1 MALFFQLPFNK
12 TVNYFGLKMIFI
24 AGLVWVL
31 LGYGQP
37 AMGAGVSLVFDDG
50 NVRAGKRVKSLMELR
65 QEQVVLQNLDFSCGA
80 AALATVL
87 RYGFGED
94 TSERELISLIFVFG
108 QTPEKGVKKYFKRQ
122 GFTLLDLK
130 RAARAKGF
138 RSVGYKGM
146 SFEELVETLEQE
158 QLPVLLPIRPMD
170 YNHFVV
176 VKGVHGNRVYFA
188 DPAFG
193 NNTMTISQFTDIWID
208 GIGFIIQPRSS
219 MAKNTSL
226 HVIES
231 DAELA
236 LVTAGG
242 ANSIKEIKESPPS
255 NTLLNV
261 TPTRESVNYWRIQ
274 DFTNPVAPHFQTH
287 LIPTFQTT
295 QGDNLISIFRIQGFQ
310 GTIQLGRPAGNF
322 IDFSPPPGQPITSG
336 N

>member
-1 MALFFQLPFNK
+1 
-12 TVNYFGLKMIFI
+12 
-24 AGLVWVL
+24 
-31 LGYGQP
+31 
-37 AMGAGVSLVFDDG
+37 MGADVSLLFDG
-50 NVRAGKRVKSLMELR
+50 GSTRVGKRVKSLLELR
-65 QEQVVLQNLDFSCGA
+65 RENVILQNLDFSCGA

-138 RSVGYKGM
+138 PSVGYKGM
-146 SFEELVETLEQE
+146 TFEELLETLHEE
-158 QLPVLLPIRPMD
+158 RLPVLVPIRPMD

-176 VKGVHGNRVYFA
+176 VKGVIGNRVYFA

-193 NNTMTISQFTDIWID
+193 NKTMTISQFTDVWID
-208 GIGFIIQPRSS
+208 GIGFIVKPRPT
-219 MAKNTSL
+219 MVKNESL
-226 HVIES
+226 HVIAS
-231 DAELA
+231 DEELE

-242 ANSIKEIKESPPS
+242 ATAISEIEESPPS
-255 NTLLNV
+255 TTLTAV
-261 TPTRESVNYWRIQ
+261 SPSRDSVDFWRIQ
-274 DFTNPVAPHFQTH
+274 NFMTPVASHLSPN

-295 QGDNLISIFRIQGFQ
+295 EGDNLISSFQIQGFQ
-310 GTIQLGRPAGNF
+310 GALQLGHPAGNF
-322 IDFSPPPGQPITSG
+322 IDFSPPPGRSLTSG

>member
-1 MALFFQLPFNK
+1 MH
-12 TVNYFGLKMIFI
+12 YFGLKTIII
-24 AGLVWVL
+24 ACLACV
-31 LGYGQP
+31 LGYGSP
-37 AMGAGVSLVFDDG
+37 AMGAEVSLLFDAG
-50 NVRAGKRVKSLMELR
+50 NTRVGKRVKSLMELR
-65 QEQVVLQNLDFSCGA
+65 REQVTLQNLDFSCGA

-94 TSERELISLIFVFG
+94 TSEKELISLIFVFG

-130 RAARAKGF
+130 RAARAKGYP
-138 RSVGYKGM
+138 SVGYKGM
-146 SFEELVETLEQE
+146 TFEELVETLEEE

-176 VKGVHGNRVYFA
+176 LKGVHGNRVYFA

-193 NNTMTISQFTDIWID
+193 NNTMTISQFTDVWID
-208 GIGFIIQPRSS
+208 GIGFIVRPRLS
-219 MAKNTSL
+219 MARNTGL

-242 ANSIKEIKESPPS
+242 ATAIKAIEETPPS
-255 NTLLNV
+255 DTLLDV
-261 TPTRESVNYWRIQ
+261 KPTRESVDYWRIQ

-287 LIPTFQTT
+287 LIPTFQTS
-295 QGDNLISIFRIQGFQ
+295 QGDNLISVFQ
-310 GTIQLGRPAGNF
+310 VRNFLGTIQLGRPSGNF

>member
-1 MALFFQLPFNK
+1 
-12 TVNYFGLKMIFI
+12 
-24 AGLVWVL
+24 
-31 LGYGQP
+31 
-37 AMGAGVSLVFDDG
+37 MGAEVSLLFDAG
-50 NVRAGKRVKSLMELR
+50 NTRVGKRVKSLLELR
-65 QEQVVLQNLDFSCGA
+65 REKVILQNLDFSCGA

-108 QTPEKGVKKYFKRQ
+108 QTPEKAVKKYFKRQ

-138 RSVGYKGM
+138 PSVGYKGM
-146 SFEELVETLEQE
+146 SFEELMETLEEE

-176 VKGVHGNRVYFA
+176 LKGVHGNRVYFA

-193 NNTMTISQFTDIWID
+193 NNTMTISQFMDVWID
-208 GIGFIIQPRSS
+208 GIGFIVKPRLSI
-219 MAKNTSL
+219 ARNTSL

-231 DAELA
+231 DSELA
-236 LVTAGG
+236 LVSAGG
-242 ANSIKEIKESPPS
+242 ATAIKEIEESPPS
-255 NTLLNV
+255 NTLLDV
-261 TPTRESVNYWRIQ
+261 KPTREAVDYWRIQ
-274 DFTNPVAPHFQTH
+274 DFTNPVASHHQTN

-295 QGDNLISIFRIQGFQ
+295 QGDNLISIFQVRNFQ

-322 IDFSPPPGQPITSG
+322 IDFSPPPGQPISSG